1 MTFEVDEEILQ
12 DFLVEAGEIL
22 ELLSEQLVELE
33 NNPSDTELLNAIFRG
48 FHTVKGGAGFLS
60 LTELVE
66 TCHGAENV
74 FDCLRQ
80 NNRTLSASLMDT
92 ILGALDV
99 INDQFQAVQD
109 GVEATAAPAE
119 ILSEL
124 HRLSK
129 PESEDKPSEE
139 VTEEAEQVIGV
150 VEEIKNNENTISK
163 EDNIDKIDQDEL
175 DALLDELHGVS
186 SDSKETP
193 INVVDVAETNA
204 VETESIESSIEN
216 SEDISD
222 DEFESLL
229 DELHGVGKHAI
240 ADSDSVASES
250 ESTNDIADDEF
261 EALLDELHG
270 KGAHAC
276 ATEISEPVKS
286 DPTTDSDITDD
297 EFESLLDELHGVG
310 NCAQNNEQ
318 APSSKATEKTQAPIE
333 KIEREKA
340 VVAPKVVQPKVDIAA
355 PKQSKKTPVAKAE
368 PTVRVDTAILDEIM
382 NMVGELVLVRNRLVS
397 LETES
402 ENEQISKAVANLDI
416 VTGDLQG
423 SVMKTRMQPIKKVFG
438 KFPRVVRDLA
448 RTLGKQIRLDVV
460 GEETDLDKNLVEALA
475 DPLVHL
481 VRNSVDHGI
490 EMPNIRMQNGKEKEG
505 RILLS
510 ASQEGDHI
518 LLVIE
523 DDGAGM
529 DAELLK
535 SIAISKGI
543 LDEDSAS
550 RMPDKEAFS
559 LIFAPGF
566 STKVEI
572 SDISGRGVGMDVV
585 KTGITKLNGT
595 ISIDSEMGKG
605 TRLEIKVPLTLAI
618 LPTLMILVEEQTFAL
633 PLTNVNEIFHIDL
646 SQTNVVDNQLTVV
659 VRDQAIPLF
668 YLRDWLAPNA
678 PYREKGVGLGHV
690 VIVQLGMKQVAFVV
704 DALLGQEEVVIKA
717 LDSLLTGTPGM
728 AGATITSDGGIALIL
743 DLPSLLKHY
752 A

>member
-33 NNPSDTELLNAIFRG
+33 NNPNDTELLNAIFRG

-66 TCHGAENV
+66 ICHGAENV

-80 NNRTLSASLMDT
+80 NNRSVSASLMDT
-92 ILGALDV
+92 ILAALDV
-99 INDQFQAVQD
+99 INVQFEAVQN
-109 GVEATAAPAE
+109 GEEMQAAPAN
-119 ILSEL
+119 IVAEL

-129 PESEDKPSEE
+129 PESQESAIKTPAPIVEDTAVSES
-139 VTEEAEQVIGV
+139 V
-150 VEEIKNNENTISK
+150 S
-163 EDNIDKIDQDEL
+163 EDIDDLEF
-175 DALLDELHGVS
+175 DALLDELHAQSGS
-186 SDSKETP
+186 LIEAKPATQE
-193 INVVDVAETNA
+193 NAE
-204 VETESIESSIEN
+204 I
-216 SEDISD
+216 SEDEFESLLDELHGSGQNTPSPTPPPTPSVPSTSIDEIGDDEFESLLDELHGKGAHSISAKEETATVVASSNSNEISD

-229 DELHGVGKHAI
+229 DELHGSGKSAQSATVTAPI
-240 ADSDSVASES
+240 LPVA
-250 ESTNDIADDEF
+250 
-261 EALLDELHG
+261 
-270 KGAHAC
+270 
-276 ATEISEPVKS
+276 
-286 DPTTDSDITDD
+286 
-297 EFESLLDELHGVG
+297 
-310 NCAQNNEQ
+310 
-318 APSSKATEKTQAPIE
+318 KTQSV
-333 KIEREKA
+333 KK
-340 VVAPKVVQPKVDIAA
+340 VVDAPKVPVKQTVPSQPKAKNA
-355 PKQSKKTPVAKAE
+355 PKAPVKTKTPVAKAE
-368 PTVRVDTAILDEIM
+368 PTVRVDTATLDEIM

-397 LETES
+397 LETTS
-402 ENEQISKAVANLDI
+402 DNEEISRAVANLDI

-438 KFPRVVRDLA
+438 KFPRIVRDLA
-448 RTLGKQIRLDVV
+448 RTLGKNIRLELV

-481 VRNSVDHGI
+481 IRNSVDHGI
-490 EMPNIRMQNGKEKEG
+490 EMPDVRMQSGKDKEG
-505 RILLS
+505 RVLLS

-529 DAELLK
+529 DAKILK
-535 SIAISKGI
+535 NIAMEKGI
-543 LDEDSAS
+543 LDQDGAD
-550 RMPDKEAFS
+550 RMSDKEAYS

-566 STKVEI
+566 STKKEI

-585 KTGITKLNGT
+585 KTGISKLNGT
-595 ISIDSEMGKG
+595 ISIDSELGKG

-618 LPTLMILVEEQTFAL
+618 LPTLMIMVSDQTFAL
-633 PLTNVNEIFHIDL
+633 PLTNVNEIFHLDL
-646 SQTNVVDNQLTVV
+646 GKTNIVNNQLTIVI
-659 VRDQAIPLF
+659 RDRAIPLF
-668 YLRDWLAPNA
+668 YLSDWLARNKPA
-678 PYREKGVGLGHV
+678 VEKGKGVGHV
-690 VIVQLGMKQVAFVV
+690 VIVQLGVQQVAFVV

-717 LDSLLTGTPGM
+717 LDKLLSGTPGM